1 MKNHDPY
8 LRYRSIDYFGG
19 VAAVRKTAGFYLWY
33 FSKMLLLLKI
43 LLRVFQVLIK
53 IESYRKCLINISMVK
68 WSDTWYVKLELQQI
82 WKVCKEE

>member
-8 LRYRSIDYFGG
+8 LRHRSIDYFGG

-53 IESYRKCLINISMVK
+53 IESYRKYLINISMVK